1 MSITAE
7 VLEDFENLI
16 KPLVTNQS
24 LEGQFKEGII
34 SNFEDK
40 CRDQNLK
47 IHKNE
52 SKIHFQKNS
61 V

>member
-7 VLEDFENLI
+7 VREDFENLI
-16 KPLVTNQS
+16 KPLATNQS

-40 CRDQNLK
+40 SRDQNLK